1 MTEIGIL
8 GLMLIAAMLP
18 FILMVKLVRSGKNGP
33 ALSLMSIAGG
43 VFVVLI
49 YASGRPFGIDPVGAM
64 SGAML
69 VFLPALL
76 GGGAGALL
84 GWMLRRRDDRRLQ

>member
-1 MTEIGIL
+1 MAELAIL
-8 GLMLIAAMLP
+8 ALMICAALLP
-18 FILMVKLVRSGKNGP
+18 FVVMAWLVRGGRNGP

-43 VFVVLI
+43 FFVVLI